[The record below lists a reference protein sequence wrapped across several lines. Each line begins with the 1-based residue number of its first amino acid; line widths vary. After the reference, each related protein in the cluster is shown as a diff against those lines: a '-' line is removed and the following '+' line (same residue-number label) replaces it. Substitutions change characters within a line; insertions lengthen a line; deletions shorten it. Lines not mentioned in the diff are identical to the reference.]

1 MICGNGINLWS
12 EMKRIDGMRTNQ
24 IKWSVASSR
33 SLNSIHSTFLLFR
46 MGRKVK
52 NELELKSWLPQAAY
66 EEWVLIGLFFSLWVK
81 GGSCRTAPQRKRE
94 QQHQSTWNSSI
105 KRGRALSAIQSSFF
119 SSFLQLLKKWKRK
132 EKNELAKLG
141 WLAWLFFL
149 VGYGWAEPKAT
160 SRKERRAANQ
170 SE

>member
-1 MICGNGINLWS
+1 MNLWN
-12 EMKRIDGMRTNQ
+12 EMKQMNQ
-24 IKWSVASSR
+24 SMPPPNNNTSFHFIPFFENGWNDWNGVCWGLR
-33 SLNSIHSTFLLFR
+33 R
-46 MGRKVK
+46 
-52 NELELKSWLPQAAY
+52 PQAAY